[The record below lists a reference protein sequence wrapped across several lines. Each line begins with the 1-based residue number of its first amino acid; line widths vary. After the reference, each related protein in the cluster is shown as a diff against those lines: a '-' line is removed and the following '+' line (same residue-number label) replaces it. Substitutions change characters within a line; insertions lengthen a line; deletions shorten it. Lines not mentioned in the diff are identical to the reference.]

1 MSKKEKLYFTSIDDT
16 FCVRLEDLN
25 KDDLEELNFE
35 LIEAILDNNNP
46 EYIWCTHF
54 GEVRERY
61 ECKKSECYA
70 YKSKSGRGKCLHRG
84 NLYQYGE
91 KVDVKEYVCTD
102 CGETS
107 IKVNNKEI
115 TIVDTL
121 YGTVQMKSLNN
132 INIAL

>member
-1 MSKKEKLYFTSIDDT
+1 MSKKEKLYFTSFDDT

-35 LIEAILDNNNP
+35 LIEAIIDNNNP
-46 EYIWCTHF
+46 EYIWCTYF

-84 NLYQYGE
+84 SLYQHGE
-91 KVDVKEYVCTD
+91 KVNVKEYVCTD

-115 TIVDTL
+115 TVGLCNYCEHPLWNSADE
-121 YGTVQMKSLNN
+121 VP
-132 INIAL
+132 